1 MTSPG
6 VLSGVKVLV
15 IDDDPIVRELV
26 ERVLGSWGVA
36 VIGAADGA
44 EGLRLVFSKRPD
56 LVVLEID
63 LPSMD
68 GWQLLGRIREL
79 GEMPILMLTAKGQE
93 LDKVRALR
101 GGADD
106 YLTKPFGRE
115 ELPARVEALIR
126 RARRSKPEEVERLS
140 QVYADGRLSVDHEQ
154 RLVRLGE
161 EELRLTPLE
170 FRLLAAFVRH
180 PGQVL
185 SSDQLIEIAWRDPLV
200 QPEQVKL
207 YVSRLRRKLGEAE
220 AIETVRGFGYRYRP
234 PAAG

>member
-1 MTSPG
+1 MTSG
-6 VLSGVKVLV
+6 GSLAGAKVLV
-15 IDDDPIVRELV
+15 IDDDPIVCDLV
-26 ERVLGSWGVA
+26 ERVLARWKVD
-36 VIGAADGA
+36 VTRAADGA
-44 EGLRLVFSKRPD
+44 EGLRFVFSQRPD
-56 LVVLEID
+56 LVLLDID
-63 LPSMD
+63 LPNMD
-68 GWQLLGRIREL
+68 GWQLLSRIREL
-79 GEMPILMLTAKGQE
+79 GEMPVLMLTAKGQE

-106 YLTKPFGRE
+106 YLTKPFGHE

-126 RARRSKPEEVERLS
+126 RAGKSRPEEAERLA

-154 RLVRLGE
+154 RLVRVAD

-200 QPEQVKL
+200 QSGQVKL
-207 YVSRLRRKLGEAE
+207 YVSRLRRKLGDPE
-220 AIETVRGFGYRYRP
+220 AIETVRGFGYRYLP
-234 PAAG
+234 PAD